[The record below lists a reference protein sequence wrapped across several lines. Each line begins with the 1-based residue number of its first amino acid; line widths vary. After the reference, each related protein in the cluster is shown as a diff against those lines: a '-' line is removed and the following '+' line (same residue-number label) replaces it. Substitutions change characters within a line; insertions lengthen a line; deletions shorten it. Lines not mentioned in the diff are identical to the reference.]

1 MSTASGVALVPPD
14 SSGQLQPLQEL
25 PLPDAVSYAPQTIG
39 WVFVAFVLL
48 ALLLVVAVAVWRHRR
63 KQLYRR
69 IALAELA
76 RIEARL
82 AAGPADF
89 AQRASALAA
98 IPCLIKRTSLAAVPR
113 EQVAALT
120 GDAWLAFLQRTR
132 GRFDARSGA
141 LLVLASYAPPDRVAA
156 ISQEEAMTLIDHTR
170 DWIEH
175 HYVEV

>member
-25 PLPDAVSYAPQTIG
+25 PLPEAVSYAPQTIG
-39 WVFVAFVLL
+39 WVFVALVLL
-48 ALLLVVAVAVWRHRR
+48 ALLLVAAVAVWRHRR

-69 IALAELA
+69 VALAELA

-82 AAGPADF
+82 AAGPVDF

-98 IPCLIKRTSLAAVPR
+98 IPRLIKRTSLAAVPR

-120 GDAWLAFLQRTR
+120 GDEWLAFLQRTR
-132 GRFDARSGA
+132 GHFDARSGA
-141 LLVLASYAPPDRVAA
+141 LLALASYAPPDRIAA
-156 ISQEEAMTLIDHTR
+156 ISQDEAMTLIGHTR

-175 HYVEV
+175 HHVEV